1 MRCDARRS
9 CMSDSEALTDEAGLD
24 VNEELDIQP
33 NDEQIELALRIITRL
48 NPRDRAALGEMI
60 HSRSMWVGGILA
72 TYAVFWWLAVLQV
85 KGDDVGA
92 DSIFFGPTFLT
103 VTILAPSL
111 VFLGSILSDFSRSLG
126 QLFPGLVSGIMYVF
140 VVLYV
145 SEPAILAFFS
155 DSLTTSEGLW
165 RFARLLILSTTMLI
179 AAKLLID
186 AVLLG
191 WVKHL
196 FDAYPTLDFI
206 DDQSVSNTPDS
217 DLESGTEA

>member
-1 MRCDARRS
+1 MRCDARRV
-9 CMSDSEALTDEAGLD
+9 CMSEAETLLEEATLEANDTEQMQPSE
-24 VNEELDIQP
+24 
-33 NDEQIELALRIITRL
+33 EQLELAERIIARL
-48 NPRDRAALGEMI
+48 NPPDRTAIGEMI

-72 TYAVFWWLAVLQV
+72 TYAVFWWLTVLQN
-85 KGDDVGA
+85 GDTDLGA
-92 DSIFFGPTFLT
+92 ESIFFGPNFLT

-145 SEPAILAFFS
+145 SEPAIL
-155 DSLTTSEGLW
+155 SLFGSSMDTSVGMW
-165 RFARLLILSTTMLI
+165 RFARLLILCSTMLI

-191 WVKHL
+191 WVKRL
-196 FDAYPTLDFI
+196 MDAYPDLDF
-206 DDQSVSNTPDS
+206 S
-217 DLESGTEA
+217 DVPAESASGEESTDETEA

>member
-1 MRCDARRS
+1 M
-9 CMSDSEALTDEAGLD
+9 SEAETLLEETTLEAND
-24 VNEELDIQP
+24 TEKTQPSEEQL
-33 NDEQIELALRIITRL
+33 ELAERIIARL
-48 NPRDRAALGEMI
+48 NPPDRTAIGEMI

-72 TYAVFWWLAVLQV
+72 TYAVFWWLTVLQN
-85 KGDDVGA
+85 GDD
-92 DSIFFGPTFLT
+92 DLDYESIFFGPKFLT

-145 SEPAILAFFS
+145 SEPAIL
-155 DSLTTSEGLW
+155 SLFGSSMETSVGMW
-165 RFARLLILSTTMLI
+165 HFGRLLILCSTMLI

-191 WVKHL
+191 WVKRL
-196 FDAYPTLDFI
+196 MDAYPDLDFN
-206 DDQSVSNTPDS
+206 DGVVGSEL
-217 DLESGTEA
+217 LEEGQVEETEA

>member
-1 MRCDARRS
+1 
-9 CMSDSEALTDEAGLD
+9 MSEPEALIEEATLE
-24 VNEELDIQP
+24 V
-33 NDEQIELALRIITRL
+33 NDEEQMLPSEEQLELAERIIARL
-48 NPRDRAALGEMI
+48 NPPDRSAIGEMI

-72 TYAVFWWLAVLQV
+72 TYAVFWWLTVLQNT
-85 KGDDVGA
+85 DNDVGNK
-92 DSIFFGPTFLT
+92 SIFFGPTFLT

-145 SEPAILAFFS
+145 SEPAIL
-155 DSLTTSEGLW
+155 SLFGSSMDTSEGMW
-165 RFARLLILSTTMLI
+165 RFGRLLILSSTMLV

-191 WVKHL
+191 WVKRL
-196 FDAYPTLDFI
+196 MDAYPDLDF
-206 DDQSVSNTPDS
+206 S
-217 DLESGTEA
+217 ESPGGNESTEEELVAETEA

>member
-1 MRCDARRS
+1 MRCDARRV
-9 CMSDSEALTDEAGLD
+9 CMSEPEALIEEATLEVSDEEQMLPS
-24 VNEELDIQP
+24 EEQL
-33 NDEQIELALRIITRL
+33 ELAERIIARL
-48 NPRDRAALGEMI
+48 NPPDRSAIGEMI

-72 TYAVFWWLAVLQV
+72 TYAVFWWLTVLQNTDNDIGY
-85 KGDDVGA
+85 K
-92 DSIFFGPTFLT
+92 SIFFGPTFLT

-145 SEPAILAFFS
+145 SEPAIL
-155 DSLTTSEGLW
+155 SLFGSSMETSEGMW
-165 RFARLLILSTTMLI
+165 RFGRLLILSSTMLV

-191 WVKHL
+191 WVKRL
-196 FDAYPTLDFI
+196 MDAYPDLDF
-206 DDQSVSNTPDS
+206 NDS
-217 DLESGTEA
+217 PGDSESLEEVPEVETEA